1 MFNWPSGSSRAA
13 RASIRVGVVT
23 ALLFAAGGGAV
34 HAASHPE
41 LDRFYQQS
49 PAWGSCDEYAGG
61 AGLSAAGIECA
72 RVIVPIDYD
81 RPDGPTARIAISR
94 LRASGARVASV
105 LTNPGGPGIP
115 GLAFPRRLAEKS
127 ALAQRFDVIGVDVRG
142 LGASTPK
149 VECLT
154 PNEFQ
159 AQRQDL
165 DVDNSPMGIAQTE
178 GENADYVAKCV
189 QRTGLELL
197 GHVGTSEVARDFDVI
212 RAVLGDEKLTYF
224 GGSYGS
230 KLGTAIAEMFP
241 NRVRAMVLDA
251 AMDPAADFLDPEY
264 SVRGFQRA
272 FEAYAADCT
281 EHPNCPLGEA
291 ATAGLRN
298 LLDPLIERPAATA
311 DPRGLAYPDALDAVT
326 TLLYSEQTWPV
337 LTKGLA
343 ELAQGRGDTLLT
355 VADKLAG
362 GVDTDLHN
370 AVKCLDGIRHT
381 DRAATAAADRRARE
395 AAPAFFDGPGTG
407 QAPLDLCAFWPVPP
421 SSQPHVPVV
430 PGLPKTV
437 VVATTGDPAT
447 PYAGGRNLAEY
458 LGATL
463 ITNTGFVHGAALQG
477 NSCID
482 EPVLAYLIDLVPP
495 AAITCGGS

>member
-1 MFNWPSGSSRAA
+1 ML
-13 RASIRVGVVT
+13 VVT
-23 ALLFAAGGGAV
+23 GGGAV
-34 HAASHPE
+34 HAASNPE
-41 LDRFYQQS
+41 LDRFYKQS
-49 PAWGSCDEYAGG
+49 LEWGSCDEYAGG
-61 AGLSAAGIECA
+61 AGLTAAGIECA
-72 RVIVPIDYD
+72 RVTVPIDYD

-94 LRASGARVASV
+94 LRAGGARVASV
-105 LTNPGGPGIP
+105 LTNPGGPGAA

-154 PNEFQ
+154 PEESQ

-165 DVDNSPMGIAQTE
+165 DIDTSPTGIAQTE
-178 GENADYVAKCV
+178 WEHADYAAKCV

-197 GHVGTSEVARDFDVI
+197 GHVGTREVAHDFDVI

-230 KLGTAIAEMFP
+230 KIGAAIAEMFP
-241 NRVRAMVLDA
+241 NQVRAMVLDA
-251 AMDPAADFLDPEY
+251 AMDPAADFLDPRY
-264 SVRGFQRA
+264 AVAGFQRA
-272 FEAYAADCT
+272 FEAYAADCA
-281 EHPNCPLGEA
+281 EHPGCPLGAEA
-291 ATAGLRN
+291 TTGLRN
-298 LLDPLIERPAATA
+298 LLNPLIKRPAATA
-311 DPRGLAYPDALDAVT
+311 DPRGLAYPDALEAVT
-326 TLLYSEQTWPV
+326 GLLYSEQTWPV

-355 VADKLAG
+355 VADKWAD
-362 GVDTDLHN
+362 VADTDLHN
-370 AVKCLDGIRHT
+370 AVKCLDGFRHN
-381 DRAATAAADRRARE
+381 DRAAAAAADRRARE

-407 QAPLDLCAFWPVPP
+407 QAPLNFCAFWPVPP
-421 SSQPHVPVV
+421 TSQPHVPAVS
-430 PGLPKTV
+430 GLPKTV

-447 PYAGGRNLAEY
+447 AYAGGRNLAEY
-458 LGATL
+458 LGAAL

-482 EPVLAYLIDLVPP
+482 GPVLTYLIDLVPP
-495 AAITCGGS
+495 ADITCGGN